1 MKRRLNRR
9 QDPRGF
15 HRNRRPNCRQCLPI
29 ASRPPGSSYS
39 SLELRVFSRKKNY
52 FQNFNK
58 IQTDRA
64 YSTTVEAQIIENWM
78 NKKAIKWFT
87 CSGSGR
93 SITRQSWTIAHL
105 HYFSS
110 VCLRTN
116 KQFHWINC
124 HENRYAEHVI
134 IKLQLTQV
142 NCVFFLNKK
151 KRNRWDRFVD
161 RKLRSRKRYIT
172 QFTGKFLVLNSVN
185 RNQIKLW

>member
-1 MKRRLNRR
+1 MGSKLESNWKQIGSEKLTSCCMKRRLNRR

-39 SLELRVFSRKKNY
+39 SLELRVFSRKKKD

-58 IQTDRA
+58 IQTARA
-64 YSTTVEAQIIENWM
+64 HSATVEAQIIENWM

-151 KRNRWDRFVD
+151 KR
-161 RKLRSRKRYIT
+161 
-172 QFTGKFLVLNSVN
+172 TGGTGLLTENWGHESVT
-185 RNQIKLW
+185 

>member
-1 MKRRLNRR
+1 MFLSFIVSLGFETWIKLETNWLRKTDLMLYEATLKSTPRPERLPSKSAAKLSSMSSNRQPATR
-9 QDPRGF
+9 F
-15 HRNRRPNCRQCLPI
+15 
-29 ASRPPGSSYS
+29 
-39 SLELRVFSRKKNY
+39 ELLIPWAARFFKKKKNY

-58 IQTDRA
+58 IQTARA
-64 YSTTVEAQIIENWM
+64 YSATVEAQIIENWM

-142 NCVFFLNKK
+142 NCVFF
-151 KRNRWDRFVD
+151 
-161 RKLRSRKRYIT
+161 
-172 QFTGKFLVLNSVN
+172 
-185 RNQIKLW
+185 